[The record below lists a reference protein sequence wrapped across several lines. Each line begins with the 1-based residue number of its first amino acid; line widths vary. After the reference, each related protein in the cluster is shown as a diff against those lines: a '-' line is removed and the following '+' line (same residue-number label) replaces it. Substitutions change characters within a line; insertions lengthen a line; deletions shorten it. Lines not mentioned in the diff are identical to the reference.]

1 MEFDPLQGSDI
12 QFGKFKGVESFEG
25 LICDSSISFFSLTT
39 EDIAYFFEQGRNELK
54 KTKSLSTSKELFYK
68 SEESYLRE
76 TFSKEKKVPQEIV
89 DEINVEPE
97 LLKKEEK
104 QQPPEDE
111 KIEDVSCKEQLRK
124 YFLEYPEIEE
134 KCNNKL
140 LY

>member
-104 QQPPEDE
+104 QRPPEDE
-111 KIEDVSCKEQLRK
+111 I
-124 YFLEYPEIEE
+124 IEE
-134 KCNNKL
+134 DRKSVV
-140 LY
+140 